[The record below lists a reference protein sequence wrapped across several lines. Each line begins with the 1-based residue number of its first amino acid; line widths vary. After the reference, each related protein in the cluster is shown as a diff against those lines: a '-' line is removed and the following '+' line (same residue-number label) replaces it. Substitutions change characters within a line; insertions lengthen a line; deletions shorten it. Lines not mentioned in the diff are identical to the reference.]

1 MGRQEPLLSYNTTR
15 SSRTRGANRSVK
27 GGLLSQLHTN
37 SHQESPST
45 PKLTPR
51 KAILAIFLALLGL
64 TLLHRPGSN
73 RYNGVPRYGNGLRT
87 PEERA
92 RHILSHTPLIDG
104 HVDFPI
110 VLRFLYGN
118 HIYGDNFT
126 QPFEQGELPGQVD
139 LHRLRQ
145 GQSGGAFWSLFVP
158 CPANGSD
165 FSDQNYAASVQFTL
179 DQIDVM
185 ARLQAAY
192 PSHFSQK
199 VDSSN
204 AFEAFKQGKLISPFG
219 IEGLHQIGNKA
230 SNLRK
235 FHELGVR
242 YATLTHNCHNKF
254 ADAAILSSP
263 DRKAEPLWGGVSPLG
278 RKVIHEMNRI
288 GMIVDISHVRY
299 DESIIIFNTPGLIK
313 FDSEDTMLDVLGGG
327 HEWTGS
333 EAPVIFSHSSAYSIC
348 PHPRNVKD
356 NVLQLVKKR
365 NSLVMVNIAPD
376 FISCVDT
383 GNENG
388 IPEFYPQNSTLAHAA
403 QHIIYIGNLIGYD
416 HVGIGTDFD
425 GIPSVPEGLE
435 DVTKYPDLIAE
446 LLRQGVSNVEAA
458 KVVGGNLLRVWKDV
472 DTVATRL
479 QAKGQLPLEDDL
491 PMLRFE
497 DTQEAFLET
506 A

>member
-1 MGRQEPLLSYNTTR
+1 MGREEPLLSYNTTR

-27 GGLLSQLHTN
+27 GGLLSQLHTG
-37 SHQESPST
+37 SHHEAPST

-51 KAILAIFLALLGL
+51 KAIIAIFLALLGL
-64 TLLHRPGSN
+64 SLLHRPVSN

-110 VLRFLYGN
+110 VLRFAYGN
-118 HIYGDNFT
+118 QIYDDNFT
-126 QPFEQGELPGQVD
+126 QPFEQGELPGHVD

-145 GQSGGAFWSLFVP
+145 GQSGGAFWSLFAP
-158 CPANGSD
+158 CPSNGSD
-165 FSDQNYAASVQFTL
+165 FSDKNYASSVQFTL

-185 ARLQAAY
+185 SRLQAAY
-192 PSHFSQK
+192 PSHFSEK

-219 IEGLHQIGNKA
+219 IEGLHQIGNKV
-230 SNLRK
+230 SNLRR

-254 ADAAILSSP
+254 ADAAILSDP

-278 RKVIHEMNRI
+278 RRLIGEMNRI
-288 GMIVDISHVRY
+288 GMIVDLSHV
-299 DESIIIFNTPGLIK
+299 
-313 FDSEDTMLDVLGGG
+313 SEDTMLDVLGGKD
-327 HEWTGS
+327 EWNGS
-333 EAPVIFSHSSAYSIC
+333 EAPIIFSHSSAWSIC

-356 NVLQLVKKR
+356 NVLQLVKQR

-388 IPEFYPQNSTLAHAA
+388 LPEFYPQNSTLAHAA

-446 LLRQGVSNVEAA
+446 LLRQGVSNVDAA

-472 DTVATRL
+472 DTVAAKL

-491 PMLRFE
+491 PKMTFDE
-497 DTQEAFLET
+497 AQETLSEHA
-506 A
+506 

>member
-15 SSRTRGANRSVK
+15 SSRTRGPNRPVN
-27 GGLLSQLHTN
+27 GGLLSQLHNHPHHDT
-37 SHQESPST
+37 PST
-45 PKLTPR
+45 PKLAPR
-51 KAILAIFLALLGL
+51 KVILAVFLALLGL
-64 TLLHRPGSN
+64 SLLHRPVSN

-92 RHILSHTPLIDG
+92 RHILTTTPLIDG
-104 HVDFPI
+104 HVDFPL
-110 VLRFLYGN
+110 V
-118 HIYGDNFT
+118 
-126 QPFEQGELPGQVD
+126 PFEEGELPGHVD

-145 GQSGGAFWSLFVP
+145 GQSGGAFWSLFAP
-158 CPANGSD
+158 CPANDSD
-165 FSDQNYAASVQFTL
+165 FSDDNYAASVQFTL

-185 ARLQAAY
+185 TRLQAAY
-192 PSHFSQK
+192 PNHFSQK

-204 AFEAFKQGKLISPFG
+204 AFEAFKKGKLISPFG

-230 SNLRK
+230 TNLRK

-254 ADAAILSSP
+254 ADAAVLSNPS
-263 DRKAEPLWGGVSPLG
+263 RKAEPLWGGVSPLG
-278 RKVIHEMNRI
+278 RKLIAEMNRI
-288 GMIVDISHVRY
+288 GMIVDLSHV
-299 DESIIIFNTPGLIK
+299 
-313 FDSEDTMLDVLGGG
+313 SEDTMLDVLGGG
-327 HEWTGS
+327 DEWSGS
-333 EAPVIFSHSSAYSIC
+333 QAPIIFSHSSAYSVC

-356 NVLQLVKKR
+356 NVLQLVKER
-365 NSLVMVNIAPD
+365 NSIVMVNIAPD

-388 IPEFYPQNSTLAHAA
+388 LPEFYPQNSTLAHAA

-446 LLRQGVSNVEAA
+446 LLRQGVSNVDAA

-472 DTVATRL
+472 DSVATQL
-479 QAKGQLPLEDDL
+479 QRRGQLPLEDDL
-491 PMLRFE
+491 PKMKFE
-497 DTQEAFLET
+497 EAREASLENV
-506 A
+506 

>member
-27 GGLLSQLHTN
+27 GGLLSQLHTG
-37 SHQESPST
+37 SHHETPST

-51 KAILAIFLALLGL
+51 RTIIAIFLALLGL
-64 TLLHRPGSN
+64 SLLHRPVSN

-92 RHILSHTPLIDG
+92 RHVLSHTPLIDG

-110 VLRFLYGN
+110 VLRFAYGN
-118 HIYGDNFT
+118 QIYDDNFT
-126 QPFEQGELPGQVD
+126 QPFEQGELSGHVD

-145 GQSGGAFWSLFVP
+145 GQSGGAFWSLFAP
-158 CPANGSD
+158 CPSNGSD
-165 FSDQNYAASVQFTL
+165 FSDKNYASSVQFTL

-185 ARLQAAY
+185 TRLQAAY
-192 PSHFSQK
+192 PSHFSEK

-219 IEGLHQIGNKA
+219 IEGLHQIGNKV
-230 SNLRK
+230 SNLRR

-254 ADAAILSSP
+254 ADAAILSDP

-278 RKVIHEMNRI
+278 RKLIGEMNRI
-288 GMIVDISHVRY
+288 GMIVDLSHV
-299 DESIIIFNTPGLIK
+299 
-313 FDSEDTMLDVLGGG
+313 SEDTMLDVLSGKD
-327 HEWTGS
+327 EWTGS
-333 EAPVIFSHSSAYSIC
+333 EAPIIFSHSSAWSVC

-383 GNENG
+383 GKENG
-388 IPEFYPQNSTLAHAA
+388 LPEFYPQNSTLAHAA

-416 HVGIGTDFD
+416 YVGIGTDFD

-446 LLRQGVSNVEAA
+446 LLRQGVSNVDAA

-472 DTVATRL
+472 DTVAAKL

-491 PMLRFE
+491 PKMKFDE
-497 DTQEAFLET
+497 AQEASLEH

>member
-1 MGRQEPLLSYNTTR
+1 MEVCSLSFITIRIMTLR
-15 SSRTRGANRSVK
+15 
-27 GGLLSQLHTN
+27 LH
-37 SHQESPST
+37 Q
-45 PKLTPR
+45 
-51 KAILAIFLALLGL
+51 I
-64 TLLHRPGSN
+64 SN

-92 RHILSHTPLIDG
+92 RHILTTTPLIDG
-104 HVDFPI
+104 HVDFPL
-110 VLRFLYGN
+110 VVRFLYGN
-118 HIYGDNFT
+118 QIYHENFT

-139 LHRLRQ
+139 LHRLRR
-145 GQSGGAFWSLFVP
+145 GQSGGAFWSLYAP
-158 CPANGSD
+158 CPANDSD
-165 FSDQNYAASVQFTL
+165 FSDENYAASVQFTL

-185 ARLQAAY
+185 TRLQAAY
-192 PSHFSQK
+192 PNHFSQK

-204 AFEAFKQGKLISPFG
+204 AFEAFKKGKLISPFG

-230 SNLRK
+230 TNLRK

-254 ADAAILSSP
+254 ADAAVLSNPS
-263 DRKAEPLWGGVSPLG
+263 RKAEPLWGGVSPLG
-278 RKVIHEMNRI
+278 RKLIAEMNRI
-288 GMIVDISHVRY
+288 GMIVDLSHV
-299 DESIIIFNTPGLIK
+299 
-313 FDSEDTMLDVLGGG
+313 SEDTMLDVLGGG
-327 HEWTGS
+327 DEWSGS
-333 EAPVIFSHSSAYSIC
+333 QAPIIFSHSSAFSVC

-356 NVLQLVKKR
+356 NVLQLVKER

-388 IPEFYPQNSTLAHAA
+388 LPEFYPQNSTLAHAA

-416 HVGIGTDFD
+416 YVGIGTDFD

-446 LLRQGVSNVEAA
+446 LLRQGVSNVDAA

-472 DTVATRL
+472 DDVATQL
-479 QAKGQLPLEDDL
+479 QRRGQLPLEDDL
-491 PMLRFE
+491 PKLKFE
-497 DTQEAFLET
+497 EAKEASLET
-506 A
+506 V